1 MKVMKYFAVASLA
14 LFAACNNEENLVVP
28 EGANQPVDVM
38 MSVALPGPGTRAAMG
53 DLQNTANNGDPATVE
68 KLHVYLLKGDDIVFA
83 KEFTKG
89 SDDFTK
95 LTSSTAV
102 GAGEATGGYKFLNV
116 DKGATKALV
125 IANPQGALVEN
136 KPVSDVSKQLLKAK
150 INEVIYAGSKE
161 LTTVGAESYGVDP
174 QQDKR
179 TVKKAELTLAAS
191 MNRFQVTGTK
201 FIKVTWKDGKKA
213 EAEQWC
219 KTWLGKAE
227 NNGKTS
233 ADAWTA
239 FKAAADGFNNEVWD
253 GKSDLSKKAALSKWL
268 QVVDVTSANQGILMN
283 RFSRTLSIP
292 ALTVEEEANWFWA
305 KTYAGDRYDFT
316 NGTFKP
322 DGKTDLSDVSSY
334 FTATAFDFGAGK
346 KAAAFNFFSNG
357 ITGYGKT
364 NNAPKLA
371 FVFKTGDAGVSV
383 DRRFVV
389 ISGYAKTEGATDGT
403 TDVPAGKG
411 GYLINLNLSTLN
423 NGQGILV
430 DTDPTI
436 P

>member
-161 LTTVGAESYGVDP
+161 LTTVGAESYGVARHGWVRLKTTEKP
-174 QQDKR
+174 VLMHGRLSKLLPMASI
-179 TVKKAELTLAAS
+179 TKCGMVSLTLA
-191 MNRFQVTGTK
+191 R
-201 FIKVTWKDGKKA
+201 
-213 EAEQWC
+213 
-219 KTWLGKAE
+219 
-227 NNGKTS
+227 
-233 ADAWTA
+233 
-239 FKAAADGFNNEVWD
+239 
-253 GKSDLSKKAALSKWL
+253 
-268 QVVDVTSANQGILMN
+268 
-283 RFSRTLSIP
+283 
-292 ALTVEEEANWFWA
+292 
-305 KTYAGDRYDFT
+305 
-316 NGTFKP
+316 KP
-322 DGKTDLSDVSSY
+322 L
-334 FTATAFDFGAGK
+334 
-346 KAAAFNFFSNG
+346 
-357 ITGYGKT
+357 
-364 NNAPKLA
+364 
-371 FVFKTGDAGVSV
+371 
-383 DRRFVV
+383 
-389 ISGYAKTEGATDGT
+389 
-403 TDVPAGKG
+403 
-411 GYLINLNLSTLN
+411 
-423 NGQGILV
+423 
-430 DTDPTI
+430 
-436 P
+436 

>member
-219 KTWLGKAE
+219 KTWLAKAE

-292 ALTVEEEANWFWA
+292 ALTVEEEAN
-305 KTYAGDRYDFT
+305 
-316 NGTFKP
+316 
-322 DGKTDLSDVSSY
+322 
-334 FTATAFDFGAGK
+334 
-346 KAAAFNFFSNG
+346 
-357 ITGYGKT
+357 
-364 NNAPKLA
+364 
-371 FVFKTGDAGVSV
+371 
-383 DRRFVV
+383 
-389 ISGYAKTEGATDGT
+389 
-403 TDVPAGKG
+403 
-411 GYLINLNLSTLN
+411 
-423 NGQGILV
+423 
-430 DTDPTI
+430 
-436 P
+436 

>member
-161 LTTVGAESYGVDP
+161 LTTVGAEPYGVDP
-174 QQDKR
+174 QKDKR
-179 TVKKAELTLAAS
+179 TVKKVE
-191 MNRFQVTGTK
+191 
-201 FIKVTWKDGKKA
+201 IP
-213 EAEQWC
+213 
-219 KTWLGKAE
+219 WLP
-227 NNGKTS
+227 
-233 ADAWTA
+233 
-239 FKAAADGFNNEVWD
+239 V
-253 GKSDLSKKAALSKWL
+253 
-268 QVVDVTSANQGILMN
+268 
-283 RFSRTLSIP
+283 
-292 ALTVEEEANWFWA
+292 
-305 KTYAGDRYDFT
+305 
-316 NGTFKP
+316 
-322 DGKTDLSDVSSY
+322 
-334 FTATAFDFGAGK
+334 
-346 KAAAFNFFSNG
+346 
-357 ITGYGKT
+357 
-364 NNAPKLA
+364 
-371 FVFKTGDAGVSV
+371 
-383 DRRFVV
+383 
-389 ISGYAKTEGATDGT
+389 
-403 TDVPAGKG
+403 
-411 GYLINLNLSTLN
+411 
-423 NGQGILV
+423 
-430 DTDPTI
+430 
-436 P
+436 

>member
-201 FIKVTWKDGKKA
+201 FIKVTWKDGKKV

-227 NNGKTS
+227 NNGKPVLMH
-233 ADAWTA
+233 
-239 FKAAADGFNNEVWD
+239 GR
-253 GKSDLSKKAALSKWL
+253 LSRLLPMASITKCGMVSL
-268 QVVDVTSANQGILMN
+268 
-283 RFSRTLSIP
+283 TL
-292 ALTVEEEANWFWA
+292 A
-305 KTYAGDRYDFT
+305 R
-316 NGTFKP
+316 KP
-322 DGKTDLSDVSSY
+322 L
-334 FTATAFDFGAGK
+334 
-346 KAAAFNFFSNG
+346 
-357 ITGYGKT
+357 
-364 NNAPKLA
+364 
-371 FVFKTGDAGVSV
+371 
-383 DRRFVV
+383 
-389 ISGYAKTEGATDGT
+389 
-403 TDVPAGKG
+403 
-411 GYLINLNLSTLN
+411 
-423 NGQGILV
+423 
-430 DTDPTI
+430 
-436 P
+436 

>member
-1 MKVMKYFAVASLA
+1 M
-14 LFAACNNEENLVVP
+14 
-28 EGANQPVDVM
+28 
-38 MSVALPGPGTRAAMG
+38 
-53 DLQNTANNGDPATVE
+53 
-68 KLHVYLLKGDDIVFA
+68 
-83 KEFTKG
+83 
-89 SDDFTK
+89 
-95 LTSSTAV
+95 

-233 ADAWTA
+233 ADA
-239 FKAAADGFNNEVWD
+239 
-253 GKSDLSKKAALSKWL
+253 
-268 QVVDVTSANQGILMN
+268 
-283 RFSRTLSIP
+283 
-292 ALTVEEEANWFWA
+292 
-305 KTYAGDRYDFT
+305 
-316 NGTFKP
+316 
-322 DGKTDLSDVSSY
+322 
-334 FTATAFDFGAGK
+334 
-346 KAAAFNFFSNG
+346 
-357 ITGYGKT
+357 
-364 NNAPKLA
+364 
-371 FVFKTGDAGVSV
+371 
-383 DRRFVV
+383 
-389 ISGYAKTEGATDGT
+389 
-403 TDVPAGKG
+403 
-411 GYLINLNLSTLN
+411 
-423 NGQGILV
+423 
-430 DTDPTI
+430 
-436 P
+436 